1 MYEYFGIGPK
11 IQEEVASLFPR
22 FLRWLPKYRLSI
34 PSRHSLEIWCLVI
47 DNLTI
52 DDLSSFLFLL
62 FKSLA
67 FGYASALSL
76 SEFLFVIFQMN
87 LNPWAGCEE
96 YAKCERALEL
106 NGR

>member
-1 MYEYFGIGPK
+1 M
-11 IQEEVASLFPR
+11 
-22 FLRWLPKYRLSI
+22 
-34 PSRHSLEIWCLVI
+34 I

-52 DDLSSFLFLL
+52 DDVSSFFFFL

-67 FGYASALSL
+67 LGYDSISSL
-76 SEFLFVIFQMN
+76 SELLFMIFQMN